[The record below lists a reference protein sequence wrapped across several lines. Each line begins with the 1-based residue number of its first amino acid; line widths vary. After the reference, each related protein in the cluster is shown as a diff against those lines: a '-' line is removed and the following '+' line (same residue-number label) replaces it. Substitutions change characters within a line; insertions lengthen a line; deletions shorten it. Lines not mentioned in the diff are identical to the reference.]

1 MPTVYIFVIHY
12 TIFLHISRIN
22 MSSKISNIT
31 YAFALSSY
39 QYQLISSYD
48 IIMQRN
54 VQLLQFP
61 MLHRIHLYPSRT
73 IEFKMTSLQDNNNA
87 KIPQDEESMPTSSM
101 NREMS
106 IATRRYAGEKGYLDE
121 DDKIIRKYD
130 KDGDGNFT
138 IDEAKSMAADFRSAI
153 MSKEL
158 YQKVIV
164 GMAVLLVVSWAG
176 NFGLTFASKFLFCIL
191 CSVQMT

>member
-1 MPTVYIFVIHY
+1 
-12 TIFLHISRIN
+12 
-22 MSSKISNIT
+22 
-31 YAFALSSY
+31 
-39 QYQLISSYD
+39 
-48 IIMQRN
+48 
-54 VQLLQFP
+54 
-61 MLHRIHLYPSRT
+61 
-73 IEFKMTSLQDNNNA
+73 MTSLQDNNNA

-130 KDGDGNFT
+130 KDGDGKFT